1 MANRL
6 KPTRGLVLAMLVA
19 GASPATA
26 GAPTGIFI
34 WYPDQAT
41 APSSAGCEALVQRVR
56 PSREKAEAWL
66 WGRAPFGSEMEYYL
80 FVSDNRME
88 PTYAAEGDYDTGAL
102 RLGQTIG
109 DTTAFE
115 LTPDDHPAVTIA
127 GSITAP
133 AGSAVVTVTLR
144 DVPTTN
150 GRSNRTTYFCRFDDA
165 GTET

>member
-1 MANRL
+1 MEKRVKRA
-6 KPTRGLVLAMLVA
+6 RGLLLAMLVDA
-19 GASPATA
+19 ASPAA
-26 GAPTGIFI
+26 ASAPIGVFI

-41 APSSAGCEALVQRVR
+41 APSSADCKALVQRVR

-80 FVSDNRME
+80 FVSENRME

-102 RLGQTIG
+102 RLGQVDG

-115 LTPDDHPAVTIA
+115 LIPDDHPEVTIA

-150 GRSNRTTYFCRFDDA
+150 GKSDRTTYFCRFDDA